1 MKPFFCK
8 TAIALSLTLPAAA
21 NAAEYVCNVEGITV
35 YTSHQINN
43 TCRVTD
49 SYSPVETNV
58 FQTNAEQLNLNST
71 LTEQQTD
78 PKLVGTQNIFDKTGV
93 TNQKTTRSTADHYV
107 PVIETQ
113 TAIAPVE
120 TKQYPVNTFAI
131 FNTTPVVQV
140 YPSAPIAQAQ
150 TTSQENHRSD
160 SFFSPHTEQ
169 TSTQTLAAPNVHT
182 DQATTTQF
190 LNHSLD
196 LEPLDNKTAKSTTA
210 EEPAKTEVTHTEQTV
225 SKTSINRKTKI
236 KKTVTKP
243 LNAENSSAS
252 SDKNNILTGST
263 TEIFA
268 LTDSVKPIEA
278 IPAAAA
284 IPTKPT
290 KTPLPK
296 AYGPTTDAL
305 FSDKDVDNDIKILLN
320 GPIGGVTNT
329 AEAANPRLNI
339 LLRNSIQKRQ
349 AKQNSQQYI
358 RHKAPVRTIPA
369 TIAAPQPKPKET
381 RKQVLQGEIR
391 NEQTAIT
398 RLQTQLNAAKQKGD
412 QIKIQQL
419 TRTINDRKANIRA
432 IQGEMS
438 R

>member
-8 TAIALSLTLPAAA
+8 TAIALSLTFPAAA

-49 SYSPVETNV
+49 SYSPVETDV

-78 PKLVGTQNIFDKTGV
+78 LKLVGTQNIFDKTGV
-93 TNQKTTRSTADHYV
+93 TNQKTTRSTADYYV

-120 TKQYPVNTFAI
+120 TKQYPVNSFAI

-150 TTSQENHRSD
+150 TTPQENHRSD
-160 SFFSPHTEQ
+160 SFFSPHAEQ
-169 TSTQTLAAPNVHT
+169 ISTQTLAAPNVHT

-210 EEPAKTEVTHTEQTV
+210 EEPAKTEVTHTEKTV
-225 SKTSINRKTKI
+225 SKTSINRTTNI

-252 SDKNNILTGST
+252 SDKTNILTGST

-268 LTDSVKPIEA
+268 LTDSVKPTEP
-278 IPAAAA
+278 IPATTT
-284 IPTKPT
+284 PTKPT

-349 AKQNSQQYI
+349 AKQNSLQGI
-358 RHKAPVRTIPA
+358 RRKAPIRTIPA

-391 NEQTAIT
+391 NEQTAII

-419 TRTINDRKANIRA
+419 SRTINARKANIRA

>member
-8 TAIALSLTLPAAA
+8 TAIALSLTLPVAA

-93 TNQKTTRSTADHYV
+93 TNQKTTRSTADYYV

-150 TTSQENHRSD
+150 TTPQESHRSD

-169 TSTQTLAAPNVHT
+169 TSTQTLAAPNAYT

-210 EEPAKTEVTHTEQTV
+210 EEPAKTEVTYTEKTI
-225 SKTSINRKTKI
+225 SKTSINRKTNI

-243 LNAENSSAS
+243 LNAENSSVS
-252 SDKNNILTGST
+252 SDKTNILTGST

-268 LTDSVKPIEA
+268 LTDSVKPTEP
-278 IPAAAA
+278 IPATA

-349 AKQNSQQYI
+349 AKQNSQQDI
-358 RHKAPVRTIPA
+358 RRKAPIRTIPA
-369 TIAAPQPKPKET
+369 TIAVPQPKPKET

-391 NEQTAIT
+391 NEQTAII

-419 TRTINDRKANIRA
+419 TRTINARQANIRA

>member
-8 TAIALSLTLPAAA
+8 TAIALSLTLPVAA

-35 YTSHQINN
+35 YASYQINN

-49 SYSPVETNV
+49 SYNLVETNV
-58 FQTNAEQLNLNST
+58 SQTNAEQLNLNST

-78 PKLVGTQNIFDKTGV
+78 PK
-93 TNQKTTRSTADHYV
+93 
-107 PVIETQ
+107 
-113 TAIAPVE
+113 
-120 TKQYPVNTFAI
+120 
-131 FNTTPVVQV
+131 
-140 YPSAPIAQAQ
+140 
-150 TTSQENHRSD
+150 
-160 SFFSPHTEQ
+160 
-169 TSTQTLAAPNVHT
+169 
-182 DQATTTQF
+182 
-190 LNHSLD
+190 
-196 LEPLDNKTAKSTTA
+196 
-210 EEPAKTEVTHTEQTV
+210 
-225 SKTSINRKTKI
+225 
-236 KKTVTKP
+236 
-243 LNAENSSAS
+243 AENSSAS
-252 SDKNNILTGST
+252 SDKTNISTGST

-268 LTDSVKPIEA
+268 LTDSVKPTEP
-278 IPAAAA
+278 IPATAT
-284 IPTKPT
+284 PTKPT
-290 KTPLPK
+290 KTPLSK
-296 AYGPTTDAL
+296 AYRPTTDAL
-305 FSDKDVDNDIKILLN
+305 FSDKDVDNDIKILPN

-358 RHKAPVRTIPA
+358 HRKAPVRTIPA

-391 NEQTAIT
+391 NEQTAII

-419 TRTINDRKANIRA
+419 TRTINARKANIRA

>member
-21 NAAEYVCNVEGITV
+21 NAAEHVCNVEGITV
-35 YTSHQINN
+35 YASYQINN
-43 TCRVTD
+43 TCRVSD
-49 SYSPVETNV
+49 SYSLVETDV

-93 TNQKTTRSTADHYV
+93 TNQKTTRSTADYYV

-113 TAIAPVE
+113 PAMAPVE
-120 TKQYPVNTFAI
+120 TKQYPVNTSAI

-150 TTSQENHRSD
+150 TTPQENHGSD

-169 TSTQTLAAPNVHT
+169 ISTQTIAAPNVHT

-210 EEPAKTEVTHTEQTV
+210 KEPAKTEVTYTD

-268 LTDSVKPIEA
+268 LTDSVKPTEP
-278 IPAAAA
+278 IPATAT
-284 IPTKPT
+284 PTKPT

-349 AKQNSQQYI
+349 TKQNSQQYI
-358 RHKAPVRTIPA
+358 RRKAPVRTIPA
-369 TIAAPQPKPKET
+369 TIATPQPKPKET

-391 NEQTAIT
+391 NEQAAIT

-419 TRTINDRKANIRA
+419 TRTINARQANIRA

>member
-21 NAAEYVCNVEGITV
+21 NATEYVCNVEGITV
-35 YTSHQINN
+35 YASYQINN

-49 SYSPVETNV
+49 SYNPVETNV

-78 PKLVGTQNIFDKTGV
+78 PKLVGTQNIFNKTGV
-93 TNQKTTRSTADHYV
+93 TNHKTTKSTADYYA

-113 TAIAPVE
+113 PAIAPVE
-120 TKQYPVNTFAI
+120 TKQYPTNTFAI

-150 TTSQENHRSD
+150 TTSQENHGSD

-169 TSTQTLAAPNVHT
+169 ISTQTLTAPNVHT
-182 DQATTTQF
+182 DQATTTQL

-196 LEPLDNKTAKSTTA
+196 LEPLDNKTEKSTTA
-210 EEPAKTEVTHTEQTV
+210 EEPAKTEVKHTEKTV
-225 SKTSINRKTKI
+225 SKTPINRKTKI
-236 KKTVTKP
+236 KKTVANP
-243 LNAENSSAS
+243 LNTENSSAS

-268 LTDSVKPIEA
+268 LTESVKPTRP

-284 IPTKPT
+284 IPKKPT

-358 RHKAPVRTIPA
+358 RRKAPVRTIPV

-391 NEQTAIT
+391 NEQAAIT

-412 QIKIQQL
+412 QIKVQQL
-419 TRTINDRKANIRA
+419 THTINARKANIRA

>member
-8 TAIALSLTLPAAA
+8 TAIAFSLTLPAAA

-78 PKLVGTQNIFDKTGV
+78 PKLVGTQNIFDRTGV
-93 TNQKTTRSTADHYV
+93 TNQKTTRSTADYYV

-150 TTSQENHRSD
+150 TTPQESHRSD

-169 TSTQTLAAPNVHT
+169 TSTQTLAAPNAYT

-210 EEPAKTEVTHTEQTV
+210 EEPAKTEVTYTEKTV
-225 SKTSINRKTKI
+225 SKTSTNRKTNI

-243 LNAENSSAS
+243 LTAENSSVS
-252 SDKNNILTGST
+252 SDKTNILTGST

-268 LTDSVKPIEA
+268 LTDSVKPTEP
-278 IPAAAA
+278 IPATA

-349 AKQNSQQYI
+349 AKQNSQQDI
-358 RHKAPVRTIPA
+358 RRKAPIRTIPA
-369 TIAAPQPKPKET
+369 TIAVPQPKPKET

-391 NEQTAIT
+391 NEQTAII

>member
-35 YTSHQINN
+35 YASYQINN

-49 SYSPVETNV
+49 SYNLVETNV
-58 FQTNAEQLNLNST
+58 SQTNAEQLNLNST

-78 PKLVGTQNIFDKTGV
+78 PK
-93 TNQKTTRSTADHYV
+93 
-107 PVIETQ
+107 
-113 TAIAPVE
+113 
-120 TKQYPVNTFAI
+120 
-131 FNTTPVVQV
+131 
-140 YPSAPIAQAQ
+140 
-150 TTSQENHRSD
+150 
-160 SFFSPHTEQ
+160 
-169 TSTQTLAAPNVHT
+169 
-182 DQATTTQF
+182 
-190 LNHSLD
+190 
-196 LEPLDNKTAKSTTA
+196 
-210 EEPAKTEVTHTEQTV
+210 
-225 SKTSINRKTKI
+225 
-236 KKTVTKP
+236 
-243 LNAENSSAS
+243 AENSSAS
-252 SDKNNILTGST
+252 SDKTNISTGST

-268 LTDSVKPIEA
+268 LTDSVKPTEP
-278 IPAAAA
+278 IPATAT
-284 IPTKPT
+284 PTKPT
-290 KTPLPK
+290 KTPLSK
-296 AYGPTTDAL
+296 AYRPTTDAL

-358 RHKAPVRTIPA
+358 HRKAPVRTIPS

-391 NEQTAIT
+391 NEQTAII

-419 TRTINDRKANIRA
+419 TRTINARKANIRA

>member
-1 MKPFFCK
+1 M
-8 TAIALSLTLPAAA
+8 
-21 NAAEYVCNVEGITV
+21 
-35 YTSHQINN
+35 
-43 TCRVTD
+43 
-49 SYSPVETNV
+49 
-58 FQTNAEQLNLNST
+58 
-71 LTEQQTD
+71 
-78 PKLVGTQNIFDKTGV
+78 
-93 TNQKTTRSTADHYV
+93 
-107 PVIETQ
+107 
-113 TAIAPVE
+113 
-120 TKQYPVNTFAI
+120 
-131 FNTTPVVQV
+131 
-140 YPSAPIAQAQ
+140 
-150 TTSQENHRSD
+150 
-160 SFFSPHTEQ
+160 
-169 TSTQTLAAPNVHT
+169 HT

-225 SKTSINRKTKI
+225 SKTSINRTTNI

-252 SDKNNILTGST
+252 SDKTNILTGST

-268 LTDSVKPIEA
+268 LTDSVKPTEP
-278 IPAAAA
+278 IPAAAT
-284 IPTKPT
+284 PTKPT

-349 AKQNSQQYI
+349 AKQNSQQDI
-358 RHKAPVRTIPA
+358 RRKAPIRTIPA

-391 NEQTAIT
+391 NEQAAIT